1 MNKERKSKDI
11 NKTKTLRDLGFL
23 NEPEFWTL
31 LLIFL
36 TK

>member
-11 NKTKTLRDLGFL
+11 HKTKTWRDLGFL
-23 NEPEFWTL
+23 SEPEFWTL
-31 LLIFL
+31 ILNFL